1 MYICI
6 YVCVYICICI
16 CIWICI
22 CICICICP
30 GRQASVQSW
39 LGIQRTIASVRA
51 CECNQI
57 VCGEVV
63 DVSLLVAD
71 VSSSPPCIVTDGS
84 SRIFCCM
91 RNLLPNH
98 CRLVNTNNRF
108 QVCIALGEGAEKKSR
123 KKYGLYSFAKPE
135 RRGGVTQNHTPILK
149 KFLGTR

>member
-1 MYICI
+1 MRDC
-6 YVCVYICICI
+6 VCKCICI
-16 CIWICI
+16 LICI

-57 VCGEVV
+57 VCWEVV

-84 SRIFCCM
+84 SRIFCCL
-91 RNLLPNH
+91 RNLLPNR

-108 QVCIALGEGAEKKSR
+108 QVCIALGKGAEKISSKVWSLLFCQTR
-123 KKYGLYSFAKPE
+123 E
-135 RRGGVTQNHTPILK
+135 GGGGYQDHTPI
-149 KFLGTR
+149 